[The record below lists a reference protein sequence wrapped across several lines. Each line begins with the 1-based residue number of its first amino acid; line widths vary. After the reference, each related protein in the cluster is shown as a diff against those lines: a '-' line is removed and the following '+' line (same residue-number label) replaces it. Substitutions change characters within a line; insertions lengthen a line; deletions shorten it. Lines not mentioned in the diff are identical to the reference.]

1 MDNIDNMDNVNSDH
15 PIEITMNM
23 DEIIEHIEKEHA
35 NKAAH
40 NIKSFTYGGVDGVIT
55 TFAIMAAAVGADLDP
70 KIVIIMGFSNLIADA
85 LSMGFGDYLSS
96 NAERNYINSE
106 KEKETYEYKVH
117 RDHEMKE
124 LAELYVYNGMEIA
137 DAIQLV
143 GILSSKEKYTKI
155 FINHMMTLELD
166 LPEADTQKSVFIK
179 ALFTFISFTI
189 FGSIPLI
196 VFLIMYLSEYDNK
209 NNIFIITCVVSS
221 ITLFL
226 VGAFG
231 AKITKQN
238 ILKNGFLTMINGM
251 LATSAAYFIGWW
263 IESIL

>member
-1 MDNIDNMDNVNSDH
+1 MDSN
-15 PIEITMNM
+15 IEINMNIN
-23 DEIIEHIEKEHA
+23 EIIEHIEKEHA
-35 NKAAH
+35 TKAAH
-40 NIKSFTYGGVDGVIT
+40 NIKSFTYGGIDGVIT

-96 NAERNYINSE
+96 TAEKNYINSE
-106 KEKETYEYKVH
+106 KKKETHEYKTH
-117 RDHEMKE
+117 RNHEIKE
-124 LAELYVYNGMEIA
+124 LVELYVYNGMEIE

-143 GILSSKEKYTKI
+143 GILSSKEKYTEI

-166 LPEADTQKSVFIK
+166 LPEAETVKDIFIK
-179 ALFTFISFTI
+179 ALFTFISFII
-189 FGSIPLI
+189 FGSIPLL
-196 VFLIMYLSEYDNK
+196 VFLVMYLSEYDNK

-238 ILKNGFLTMINGM
+238 IFKNGILTMINGII
-251 LATSAAYFIGWW
+251 ATSCAYFIGWW
-263 IESIL
+263 IETLL

>member
-1 MDNIDNMDNVNSDH
+1 MDNMDSNIDSN
-15 PIEITMNM
+15 IEINMNM

-55 TFAIMAAAVGADLDP
+55 TFAIMAAAVGANLDP
-70 KIVIIMGFSNLIADA
+70 KVVIIMGFSNLIADA

-96 NAERNYINSE
+96 NAERNYINAE
-106 KEKETYEYKVH
+106 KKKETYEYKTH

-124 LAELYVYNGMEIA
+124 LAELYVYNGMEVA
-137 DAIQLV
+137 DAIRLV
-143 GILSSKEKYTKI
+143 SILASKEKYTKI

-166 LPEADTQKSVFIK
+166 LPEAETPKDIFIK

-189 FGSIPLI
+189 FGSIPLLI
-196 VFLIMYLSEYDNK
+196 FLIMYLSEYDNK

-238 ILKNGFLTMINGM
+238 VLKNGILTMVNGM
-251 LATSAAYFIGWW
+251 VATSAAYFIGWW
-263 IESIL
+263 IESLL

>member
-166 LPEADTQKSVFIK
+166 LPEPEIEEEVYDIYNSRNYRNKPKKNWDVKSWFDG
-179 ALFTFISFTI
+179 L
-189 FGSIPLI
+189 
-196 VFLIMYLSEYDNK
+196 
-209 NNIFIITCVVSS
+209 
-221 ITLFL
+221 
-226 VGAFG
+226 
-231 AKITKQN
+231 
-238 ILKNGFLTMINGM
+238 
-251 LATSAAYFIGWW
+251 W
-263 IESIL
+263 